1 MFRENTQQAVA
12 VIVTRKGD
20 GQKSKWV
27 CRRGGGKWRVEHLLK
42 VRERVAG

>member
-1 MFRENTQQAVA
+1 MFRKNIQQAVA
-12 VIVTRKGD
+12 VILTRKGD

-27 CRRGGGKWRVEHLLK
+27 YRLGGGKWRVEHLLK